1 MAKSAGLRP
10 DIYLKKLLLFCL
22 FSCSLTLG
30 FALPEVVASGD
41 FKVVG
46 NITTPVILYT
56 PPAAGRYRVTI
67 YAEDTTRL
75 QSKFIDVCPA
85 ISFTSPQGVT
95 IVGTPFGNQYN
106 SWAGS
111 DTEIVNSVAMEVIS
125 LSVSLGNPPGLP
137 PPFPPTDPIE
147 YFWIVEKM

>member
-1 MAKSAGLRP
+1 MKNV
-10 DIYLKKLLLFCL
+10 LLFGL
-22 FSCSLTLG
+22 LSCSVALG
-30 FALPEVVASGD
+30 FALPEVVANGD

-46 NITTPVILYT
+46 NITTPIVLYT
-56 PPAAGRYRVTI
+56 PTAAGRYRVTI
-67 YAEDTTRL
+67 YAEDITRL

-95 IVGTPFGNQYN
+95 IVGTPFGNQYS

-111 DTEIVNSVAMEVIS
+111 DTEIVNSVAKEPI
-125 LSVSLGNPPGLP
+125 SVSVTLGNLPSEP
-137 PPFPPTDPIE
+137 PPVVPPTDTYE